1 MPIDPSEPTYC
12 YCEQV
17 SYGEVSF
24 PRGLAVALDSL
35 TNAAQMIGCDNDA
48 CRREWFHLACTLLDK
63 TPDGEWFCDDCIA
76 AAAAHGVKR
85 APSPKKKKYRRR

>member
-1 MPIDPSEPTYC
+1 
-12 YCEQV
+12 
-17 SYGEVSF
+17 
-24 PRGLAVALDSL
+24 
-35 TNAAQMIGCDNDA
+35 MIGCDNDA

-76 AAAAHGVKR
+76 AEAAHGVKR